1 MSWDRRVRA
10 LGCALVGTAAL
21 AAAGTAS
28 AAPSGATH
36 QWPGN
41 PLAGK
46 HRISND
52 TVTSSNWSGYAV
64 EAASGQKFTNVMATW
79 KQPSVT
85 CTSRGSQ
92 YSSFWAGIDGYSS
105 NSVEQDGSDSDCTGR
120 NRASY
125 YAWYEMYPANSVE
138 LSTTSYPVHVGD
150 TMTSEISVNS
160 SSQFTLSLTDSPAS
174 GGKGWVFTTTQSG
187 SGLAQ
192 SSAEAIVE
200 SPEIC
205 NYFSCSLA
213 SLADFGTANFT
224 GVQAA
229 VNGATT
235 DSPFSSFSANG
246 GPHEIIAET
255 SNGTVKAQPS
265 ALSGTSFSDTWKHS

>member
-1 MSWDRRVRA
+1 MSWNGRVRA
-10 LGCALVGTAAL
+10 LACALVGTAAL

-28 AAPSGATH
+28 AAQSGADH
-36 QWPGN
+36 HWPGT

-46 HRISND
+46 HKVSND

-64 EAASGQKFTNVMATW
+64 EAASGQKFTNVIASW
-79 KQPSVT
+79 QEPSVS
-85 CTSRGSQ
+85 CTSGGSQ

-105 NSVEQDGSDSDCTGR
+105 DSVEQTGADSDCTGR

-138 LSTTSYPVHVGD
+138 LSTRIYPVSPGD
-150 TMTSEISVNS
+150 TLTSEISVS
-160 SSQFTLSLTDSPAS
+160 GSTFTLQLMSSR
-174 GGKGWVFTTTQSG
+174 GWHFTSTQSG

-192 SSAEAIVE
+192 SSAEAIAE

-205 NYFSCSLA
+205 GFFSCSLA
-213 SLADFGTANFT
+213 PLANFGTMTFS

-229 VNGATT
+229 VNNGANAPFGTYTT
-235 DSPFSSFSANG
+235 DN

-265 ALSGTSFSDTWKHS
+265 ALNGTSFSETWHHS